1 MHTLR
6 RSLLAITLLAAPLAA
21 QEKIDAD
28 ALNRIKTEEQ
38 NRSQVMEIASWLTD
52 VYGARLTGSPSA
64 KAAGDWTVKKLN
76 DWGMANAKMESWGP
90 FGRGWSNER
99 MVAQVVSPRPFPI
112 IAYPAAW
119 TPGTNGPVKAEV
131 TLMKADSAPDL
142 EKYRGKLRGKI
153 VFTQAPRDSVPPHF
167 TADASR
173 LADSSL
179 SKMAEVP
186 FTADP
191 PRAQGGPG
199 GPNAGNNPQANRFQ
213 AARAFQQALSSFLVD
228 EGVVAVVTPGRGD
241 DGTVFSGASGS
252 RDPSN
257 PTKVPGLIFSTE
269 HYGRIARMVEKG
281 VPVTVELDVKNTFYD
296 DNQNSFNIVAEI
308 PGTDPK
314 LKDEVVM
321 LGAHFDSWH
330 TGTGAT
336 DNAAGS
342 AVMLEALRLIKA
354 TGLKPRRTIRIGLW
368 TGEEEGL
375 LGSRAYVKEHFGDP
389 QTMQLKQPVHE
400 RFAGYFNVDNGTGAI
415 RGVYL
420 QKNEAVAPIF
430 KSWMAAFNDP
440 RLKTVTASNTGG
452 TDHLS
457 FDAVGLPGFQFIQD
471 PVDYGSRTHH
481 SNMDLY
487 ERLIP
492 DDMKHNAA
500 VVAAFVYLTANRD
513 QKLPRKAAP
522 TVQ

>member
-1 MHTLR
+1 MPTIRRTLG
-6 RSLLAITLLAAPLAA
+6 LVALIAAPLGA
-21 QEKIDAD
+21 QEKIDTA
-28 ALNRIKTEEQ
+28 AITRIKNEERD
-38 NRSQVMEIASWLTD
+38 RSQVMEIASWLTD
-52 VYGARLTGSPSA
+52 VFGARLTGSPSA
-64 KAAGDWTVKKLN
+64 KAAGDWTVKKLTE
-76 DWGMANAKMESWGP
+76 WGMVNAKLETWGP

-99 MVAQVVSPRPFPI
+99 TVVQVISPRAFPV
-112 IAYPAAW
+112 IAYAAAW
-119 TPGTNGPVKAEV
+119 TPGTTGAVKGDV
-131 TLMKADSAPDL
+131 VLMKADSVADL
-142 EKYRGKLRGKI
+142 EKYRGKVRGKI
-153 VFTQAPRDSVPPHF
+153 VFTQPPRDSVPPHF

-173 LADSSL
+173 LVDSSL
-179 SKMAEVP
+179 TRLAEAP
-186 FTADP
+186 FTPDA
-191 PRAQGGPG
+191 PRRG
-199 GPNAGNNPQANRFQ
+199 GPNAGGGNNPNAARFQ
-213 AARAFQQALSSFLVD
+213 AAQELQRAMGAFLAD
-228 EGVVAVVTPGRGD
+228 EGVLAVATPGRGD
-241 DGTVFSGASGS
+241 DGTVFTGASGS
-252 RDPSN
+252 RDAKN

-296 DNQNSFNIVAEI
+296 DDPSSFNIVAEI

-342 AVMLEALRLIKA
+342 AVMLEAIRLIKA
-354 TGLKPRRTIRIGLW
+354 AGLRPRRTIRIGLW
-368 TGEEEGL
+368 TGEEQGL

-389 QTMQLKQPVHE
+389 QTMQLKQPVHD

-420 QKNEAVAPIF
+420 QKNQAVAPIF
-430 KSWMAAFNDP
+430 TAWMAAFNDP
-440 RLKTVTASNTGG
+440 RMHTLTANNTGG

-481 SNMDLY
+481 SNMDVY
-487 ERLIP
+487 ERLVP
-492 DDMKHNAA
+492 GDMKHNAA
-500 VVAAFVYLTANRD
+500 VVATFVYLTANRD
-513 QKLPRKAAP
+513 ERLPRKPLP

>member
-1 MHTLR
+1 MTSLR
-6 RSLLAITLLAAPLAA
+6 HSLTALALIAAPLAA
-21 QEKIDAD
+21 QEKIDTA
-28 ALNRIKTEEQ
+28 AISRIKAEEQ
-38 NRSQVMEIASWLTD
+38 SRSQVMEIASWLTD

-64 KAAGDWTVKKLN
+64 RAAGDWTVKKLN
-76 DWGMANAKMESWGP
+76 EWGMANAKIEMWGP

-99 MVAQVVSPRPFPI
+99 VVAQVVTPRPFPI
-112 IAYPAAW
+112 IAYAAAW
-119 TPGTNGPVKAEV
+119 TPGTTGSVKAEV
-131 TLMKADSAPDL
+131 VMMKADSAPDL

-153 VFTQAPRDSVPPHF
+153 VFTQPPRDSVPPHF
-167 TADASR
+167 LADATR

-179 SKMAEVP
+179 SRLAEAP

-191 PRAQGGPG
+191 PRGG
-199 GPNAGNNPQANRFQ
+199 GPNAGTNPNASRFQ
-213 AARAFQQALSSFLVD
+213 AAQAFQRSLAAFLAD
-228 EGVVAVVTPGRGD
+228 EGIVAVVTAGRGD
-241 DGTVFSGASGS
+241 DGTVFTGASGS
-252 RDPSN
+252 RDAAN
-257 PTKVPGLIFSTE
+257 PTKIPGLIFSTE

-296 DNQNSFNIVAEI
+296 DDPSSFNIVAEI

-342 AVMLEALRLIKA
+342 AVMLEALRLIRA
-354 TGLKPRRTIRIGLW
+354 TGLKPRRTIRLGLW
-368 TGEEEGL
+368 TGEEQGL

-389 QTMQLKQPVHE
+389 QTMQLKQPMHD
-400 RFAGYFNVDNGTGAI
+400 RFDGYFNVDNGTGAI

-420 QKNEAVAPIF
+420 QKNQAVAPIF
-430 KSWMAAFNDP
+430 KAWMAAFNDP
-440 RLKTVTASNTGG
+440 RMRTLTANNTGG

-481 SNMDLY
+481 SNMDVY
-487 ERLIP
+487 ERLVP
-492 DDMKHNAA
+492 GDMKHNAA
-500 VVAAFVYLTANRD
+500 VVATFVYLTANRD
-513 QKLPRKAAP
+513 ERLPRKPAP

>member
-1 MHTLR
+1 MIRH
-6 RSLLAITLLAAPLAA
+6 SFVAIALFAVPLAA
-21 QEKIDAD
+21 QEKIDTA
-28 ALNRIKTEEQ
+28 AISRIKIEERD
-38 NRSQVMEIASWLTD
+38 RSQVMEISSWLTD

-76 DWGMANAKMESWGP
+76 EWGMANAKLESWGP
-90 FGRGWSNER
+90 FGRGWSNDR

-112 IAYPAAW
+112 IGYAAAW
-119 TPGTNGPVKAEV
+119 TPGTNGPMKAEV
-131 TLMKADSAPDL
+131 VMMKADSAPDL

-153 VFTQAPRDSVPPHF
+153 VFTQPPRDSLPPHF

-173 LADSSL
+173 LADTSL
-179 SKMAEVP
+179 SKLADAP
-186 FTADP
+186 FTADA
-191 PRAQGGPG
+191 PRGG
-199 GPNAGNNPQANRFQ
+199 GPNAGGNNPQAARFQ
-213 AARAFQQALSSFLVD
+213 AAQAFQRSLASFFVD
-228 EGVVAVVTPGRGD
+228 EGVVAIVTPGRGD
-241 DGTVFSGASGS
+241 DGTVFTGASGS

-257 PTKVPGLIFSTE
+257 PTKVPGLMFSAE
-269 HYGRIARMVEKG
+269 HYGRIARLVEKG
-281 VPVTVELDVKNTFYD
+281 IPVTVELDVKNTFYD
-296 DNQNSFNIVAEI
+296 DDPSSFNIVAEI

-354 TGLKPRRTIRIGLW
+354 TGLKPRRTIRIALW
-368 TGEEEGL
+368 TGEEQGL
-375 LGSRAYVKEHFGDP
+375 LGSRAYVKEHFGDA
-389 QTMQLKQPVHE
+389 QTKQLKQPTHD

-420 QKNEAVAPIF
+420 QKNESVAPIF
-430 KSWMAAFNDP
+430 KAWMDAFNDP
-440 RLKTVTASNTGG
+440 RMHTLTANNTGG

-481 SNMDLY
+481 SNMDVY
-487 ERLIP
+487 ERLVP
-492 DDMKHNAA
+492 GDMKHNAA

-513 QKLPRKAAP
+513 QKLPRKALP